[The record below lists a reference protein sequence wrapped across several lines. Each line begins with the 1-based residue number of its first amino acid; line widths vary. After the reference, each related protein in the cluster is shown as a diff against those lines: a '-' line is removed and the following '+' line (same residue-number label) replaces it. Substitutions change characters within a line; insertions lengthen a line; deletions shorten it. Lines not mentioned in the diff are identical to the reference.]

1 MTDSKY
7 DVNPWD
13 IDAGTPSAVHEYT
26 LEIWRDDDSE
36 NPWAN
41 WDCMTPLIADGGD
54 GAGVSTHDGGADL
67 ARFFN
72 HVSPAWVSRHWR
84 KVAAILSPVAAVHDA
99 DARDNAAAYGM
110 ALGDARRELFAEEL
124 DDARPADVQGILEQ
138 LYTLLGWPAVALSRH
153 GYSQGDSVDLLFVAT
168 PAHVKACGYDP
179 KKHDYKKDFAGSADL
194 YAAWVFGDV
203 YGFTVTHTATGDDVD
218 TCGGF
223 YGAPYRDP
231 HILQEASGAMASD
244 AATRAR
250 DAADSMA
257 RDMTAARPD
266 MHATI

>member
-26 LEIWRDDDSE
+26 LEIWHDDDSE
-36 NPWAN
+36 NPWTN
-41 WDCMTPLIADGGD
+41 WDCMAPLLADGGD
-54 GAGVSTHDGGADL
+54 RAGVSAYDGGANL
-67 ARFFN
+67 ARFFD
-72 HVSPAWVSRHWR
+72 HVSPAWVSFHWR
-84 KVAAILSPVAAVHDA
+84 KLAAILSTLAAVHDA
-99 DARDNAAAYGM
+99 DARDNATDYGTT
-110 ALGDARRELFAEEL
+110 LGDARRAIFANELE
-124 DDARPADVQGILEQ
+124 DVRPADMQATLEQ
-138 LYTLLGWPAVALSRH
+138 LYTLLGWPAAALTRN

-203 YGFTVTHTATGDDVD
+203 YGYAVTHTATGDDVAD
-218 TCGGF
+218 CGGF
-223 YGAPYRDP
+223 YGAIHEAPY
-231 HILQEASGAMASD
+231 ILQEAGRAMASD
-244 AATRAR
+244 ATRRAR
-250 DAADSMA
+250 DDADSMA